1 MYTQLSLIYKSRP
14 QKFNSL
20 ILSIL
25 CINRSD
31 GCWCY
36 GYGPYQQ
43 PPDLRYKYPVEVND
57 TWVTSWV
64 APPYPTS
71 VTCLSTNTS
80 IGGYTDCIVYN
91 FYLPMKYKS
100 SLAFDYLRM
109 NEEDFPDEIEK
120 KYSSFDIYDYYIPGI
135 GMVGWETYLD
145 GALFVKAVLVDYDV
159 AR

>member
-1 MYTQLSLIYKSRP
+1 
-14 QKFNSL
+14 
-20 ILSIL
+20 
-25 CINRSD
+25 
-31 GCWCY
+31 
-36 GYGPYQQ
+36 
-43 PPDLRYKYPVEVND
+43 
-57 TWVTSWV
+57 
-64 APPYPTS
+64 
-71 VTCLSTNTS
+71 
-80 IGGYTDCIVYN
+80 
-91 FYLPMKYKS
+91 MKYKS